1 MIIRGIAAI
10 HRDNVVTVCLTSNGI
25 LPHEVGRE
33 RLMVKIRYSELP
45 AGLHVAVEA
54 DGRGAIIYLLPGL
67 TPAQRR
73 AALIRARSSAR
84 MGQGPPLPALGM
96 AAAVA
101 ADRARTTFINGA
113 AAMRRHP
120 MLLLPPLIVLVSGAL
135 VVVLTS
141 IVTLTIP
148 SHSKPSSFSGPRVV
162 NPHPRP
168 YGNSGSTV
176 SPSATGSASSAR
188 RPAGHAVARIGYR
201 GPRRSPARARAVAQL
216 FPGSPVRIA
225 GPDAG
230 SLRIA
235 HAVGVSVAVRQLHQA
250 RPARTLRQRLTAAA
264 LDAVPHLGRTR

>member
-1 MIIRGIAAI
+1 LIIRGIAAI

-45 AGLHVAVEA
+45 AGLHVVVEA

-101 ADRARTTFINGA
+101 ADRARTTVINGA

-141 IVTLTIP
+141 VVTLAIP
-148 SHSKPSSFSGPRVV
+148 PHSKASFSGPRVV
-162 NPHPRP
+162 SPHPRP
-168 YGNSGSTV
+168 SEPGSTA
-176 SPSATGSASSAR
+176 SPSSTGSASSGAA
-188 RPAGHAVARIGYR
+188 AGQQGTL
-201 GPRRSPARARAVAQL
+201 SPGTA
-216 FPGSPVRIA
+216 
-225 GPDAG
+225 
-230 SLRIA
+230 
-235 HAVGVSVAVRQLHQA
+235 
-250 RPARTLRQRLTAAA
+250 TAAPGGIEPA
-264 LDAVPHLGRTR
+264 PTPSPSSFQPAPSTSPDPTPAPSVSPSPSASASESGNCIKLGPLGLCVNV

>member
-1 MIIRGIAAI
+1 LIIRGIAAI

-45 AGLHVAVEA
+45 AGLHVAVEP

-96 AAAVA
+96 TAAVA

-120 MLLLPPLIVLVSGAL
+120 MLLLPIALVSGAL

-141 IVTLTIP
+141 VATLTIP

-168 YGNSGSTV
+168 YGDGSIA
-176 SPSATGSASSAR
+176 SPSSTGSASSGAAAGQR
-188 RPAGHAVARIGYR
+188 RTL
-201 GPRRSPARARAVAQL
+201 S
-216 FPGSPVRIA
+216 PGSA
-225 GPDAG
+225 
-230 SLRIA
+230 
-235 HAVGVSVAVRQLHQA
+235 
-250 RPARTLRQRLTAAA
+250 TAAPGGVQPA
-264 LDAVPHLGRTR
+264 PAPSPSSFQPPAPSASPDPTPAASGSPTPSASASESGNCIKLGPLGLCVNV